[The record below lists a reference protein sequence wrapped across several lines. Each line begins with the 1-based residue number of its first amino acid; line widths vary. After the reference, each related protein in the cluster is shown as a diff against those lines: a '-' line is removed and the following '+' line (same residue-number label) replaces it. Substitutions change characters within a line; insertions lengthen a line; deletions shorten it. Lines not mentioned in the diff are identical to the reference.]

1 MNKII
6 YVSDYFLSDI
16 IGGGELNDHELCS
29 LLIEN
34 GTTVNKVRSN
44 LLNLEFL
51 ENNKDSFFIISNFVN
66 LSTNLINFISSNL
79 KYMIYEHDHKYLR
92 SRNPA
97 IYKSYLAPKTEII
110 NFDFYKNAVSVF
122 CQSSFH
128 KKIIYKNLNI
138 ENLHNVSGNLW
149 SEDSINKMRKMNK
162 QQKND
167 RYSILKSNTKHKNTW
182 ETVSYCKNKQY
193 DYDLISSSDYGHF
206 LFLLGSNSKFIFLPK
221 TPETLSRV
229 CVEARMMGVTTV
241 VNKNVGASYEPWFKS
256 KGDELIDT
264 IVGKRK
270 QITEKVLELANG
282 Y

>member
-16 IGGGELNDHELCS
+16 IGGGELNDHELCF

-34 GTTVNKVRSN
+34 GATVNKVRSN

-110 NFDFYKNAVSVF
+110 NFDFYKNAASVF

-162 QQKND
+162 QQKKD
-167 RYSILKSNTKHKNTW
+167 RFSILKSNTKHKNTW

-256 KGDELIDT
+256 KGDELIDV
-264 IVGKRK
+264 IVDKRK

>member
-34 GTTVNKVRSN
+34 GATINKVRSN

-51 ENNKDSFFIISNFVN
+51 KNNKDSFFIISNFVN
-66 LSTNLINFISSNL
+66 LNTDMIKFISSNL
-79 KYMIYEHDHKYLR
+79 RYIIYEHDHKYLR

-97 IYKSYLAPKTEII
+97 IYKNYLAPKTEII

-162 QQKND
+162 QKKND
-167 RYSILKSNTKHKNTW
+167 RFSILKSNTKHKNTW